1 MTDLLLKFVEELGS
15 NESFWSSQN
24 RGRKGGSEEKKVGS
38 SNIRSL
44 AVLANNADCYEELRL
59 FIEYKI
65 AKGNGWDEKFKGDR
79 VFGDEI
85 LHYMDKIYNMCDKN
99 DREALKNISKFFG
112 YLYWKVCAI
121 EREKKRSKRE

>member
-65 AKGNGWDEKFKGDR
+65 AKGMAGTKNLKVTGCLETKYYIIWIRYTICVIRMTEKR
-79 VFGDEI
+79 
-85 LHYMDKIYNMCDKN
+85 
-99 DREALKNISKFFG
+99 
-112 YLYWKVCAI
+112 
-121 EREKKRSKRE
+121 